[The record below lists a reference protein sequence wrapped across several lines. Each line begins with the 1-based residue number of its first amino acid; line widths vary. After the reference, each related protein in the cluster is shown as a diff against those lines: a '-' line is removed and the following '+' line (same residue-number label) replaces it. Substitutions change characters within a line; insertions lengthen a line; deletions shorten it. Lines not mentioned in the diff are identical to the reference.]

1 MQRYI
6 AQRILAIIPVLLIVA
21 IIVFSLLHITPGD
34 PVSVMA
40 GDLAT
45 PEQIARIKHKMG
57 LDRPLHVQ
65 LGKYLGNLA
74 RGDLGESIFN
84 RFKVTTLIKR
94 RLEPTFSI
102 GVAAKVLSI
111 LIGIPLGILAAWKA
125 NSVADRL
132 IMIFAVT
139 GLAIPSFWLGFNL
152 IWLFAVKLGWFPAV
166 GYVSITDDVLTWA
179 RHITLPVISIGFI
192 TSALITRMTRAT
204 MLEVLREDYIRTAR
218 AKGLAEN
225 VVLIRHAL
233 KNAALPI
240 VTIIGLGISALIS
253 GSVIIESVFAIPG
266 VGRLLVDAVL
276 RRDYPI
282 IQGIILVVAFSYVLI
297 NFLIDLSY
305 GYFDP
310 KIRFR

>member
-1 MQRYI
+1 MRRYI

-240 VTIIGLGISALIS
+240 VTIIGIGISALIS